1 MLIDFSEGVFV
12 SLMYLGYVYFDG
24 DWLMENIVELGIFKL
39 DEFKSVCKILEFV
52 QDELE
57 FKLLCGFLLF
67 EICFQV

>member
-52 QDELE
+52 
-57 FKLLCGFLLF
+57 
-67 EICFQV
+67 